1 MVTAPMCSA
10 WEDDGGVFPVLLGVR
25 SPPYTAMALGLE
37 VPGRGSAGWLGPVHI
52 RAFPL
57 PLELASVKP
66 VRMIVCG
73 CAMPLCVEMVG
84 RVVSFRSMISP
95 WVSVLG

>member
-10 WEDDGGVFPVLLGVR
+10 WEDDGGVSPVLLGVR
-25 SPPYTAMALGLE
+25 SPPKMATALGLE
-37 VPGRGSAGWLGPVHI
+37 VPGRGSAVWLGPIHV

-73 CAMPLCVEMVG
+73 CAMPLCAEMVG
-84 RVVSFRSMISP
+84 RVVSFRSMTIP